1 VALASA
7 LTGCGGEEGEPAA
20 RATPAP
26 SVDPADVSPAG
37 LPDIPEVL
45 DAQGAIGD
53 LSLGDCETQAGR
65 RTVTGEVVSTAT
77 EAADYL
83 VTLSWTT
90 SDGDVMG
97 RGFAVLRDVPPGT
110 SERFTIKATVAEGAT
125 LCVPGLVH
133 GTVV

>member
-1 VALASA
+1 MACS
-7 LTGCGGEEGEPAA
+7 GEDGKPAA
-20 RATPAP
+20 RATPAA
-26 SVDPADVSPAG
+26 SVDPADVSPTG
-37 LPDIPEVL
+37 LPEIPEVE

-53 LSLGDCETQAGR
+53 LSLEDCETKPGHR
-65 RTVTGEVVSTAT
+65 RVTGEVVSTAA
-77 EAADYL
+77 EAADYV

-97 RGFAVLRDVPPGT
+97 RGFTVLRDVLPGT

-133 GTVV
+133 GTVT